1 MGLFDFLK
9 RHKSPPPAEET
20 PPPPAEKQPEG
31 PPPELYDGMRIE
43 VMTPENHLLYVGRL
57 KIYSASI
64 LEIRSESDGE
74 LPRAL
79 YKQAVKL
86 RGFQRNSEAFT
97 LNGTICHSSPAFWH
111 VENIRFLQR
120 EDQRSFFRQ
129 NTDTEATF
137 VLDGHWPDEAVPCR
151 ILDLSAGG
159 LRITTKEQL
168 PVGSIFHI
176 STALL
181 ENEDPF
187 TITCQIR
194 RAAEQQMGSF
204 EYGCQFIGLPP
215 KDQERLL
222 QVIFVLQRKM
232 LQARRDF

>member
-168 PVGSIFHI
+168 
-176 STALL
+176 
-181 ENEDPF
+181 F